1 MVRLIKYLRGIIDY
15 NILYSEFL
23 AILKKYNNT
32 NWILESNNIK
42 SGFIFIIN
50 DGAMSSKSCQQNGRK

>member
-15 NILYSEFL
+15 SILYSEFL
-23 AILKKYNNT
+23 TILKKYNNG

-42 SGFIFIIN
+42 SLLSMMAQCLEN
-50 DGAMSSKSCQQNGRK
+50 HAWKSCQQNE

>member
-15 NILYSEFL
+15 SILYSEFL
-23 AILKKYNNT
+23 TILKKYNNG

-42 SGFIFIIN
+42 SLLSMMMAQCLEN
-50 DGAMSSKSCQQNGRK
+50 HA